1 METREL
7 KESIKHTKNA
17 IKLLETEKDSLIES
31 FKYHCKPSGY
41 KSATSYI
48 DADLIY
54 TGYIECSLE
63 ILGKKID
70 EINAEIMRLEE
81 SLKVDELLLYNK
93 QQEKMLDEKL
103 KVLNTNKEKALF
115 LVKVCGFTQKAAAEK
130 LDITEQR
137 VYQICR
143 EDREK

>member
-1 METREL
+1 
-7 KESIKHTKNA
+7 
-17 IKLLETEKDSLIES
+17 
-31 FKYHCKPSGY
+31 
-41 KSATSYI
+41 
-48 DADLIY
+48 
-54 TGYIECSLE
+54 
-63 ILGKKID
+63 
-70 EINAEIMRLEE
+70 MRLEE

-115 LVKVCGFTQKAAAEK
+115 LVKVYGFTQKAAAEK